1 MSEKFKKKIENFR
14 CKNCGCE
21 VFGNGYTNHCP
32 KCLWSR
38 HVDVFPGDRA
48 GKCGGLMRPIGL
60 KIENGREVIVHKCEK
75 CGDRRVCKV
84 SDEDD
89 SGELLKLSQISFSD

>member
-32 KCLWSR
+32 VCLYSK
-38 HVDVFPGDRA
+38 HVDIHPGDRLSEC
-48 GKCGGLMRPIGL
+48 KGLMMPIDFETKDGTYVVTHCCL
-60 KIENGREVIVHKCEK
+60 VCNIEKKNKTAPNDNFGILLQLSKEK
-75 CGDRRVCKV
+75 
-84 SDEDD
+84 
-89 SGELLKLSQISFSD
+89 